1 MRRVLLTG
9 AGGGIGRRMRQT
21 LAGAYP
27 ILRVSDMV
35 DLGPAGDG
43 EEVTL
48 ADLTRKE
55 DIERIV
61 DGVDGIIH
69 LGGLSVENAW
79 DDILRTNIDGAYRFY
94 EAAYNAGVKRIVFA
108 SSNHAIGF
116 YPRGQILDGSER
128 PRADCRYGLSKVFGE
143 ALSQYFADNYGLGV
157 LSIRI
162 GYCFE
167 KAETQRTL
175 GSWISI
181 GDLTQLCRIGL
192 EVQDLHHEIVYGM
205 SDNSRTWWDNKTAK
219 RLGYQPKDSSDVWA
233 AEVDSS
239 GVPEPGDAV
248 GLAVQGGPFASE
260 GYQGD
265 PSRVAVQGAKSNT

>member
-1 MRRVLLTG
+1 MKRVLLTG
-9 AGGGIGRRMRQT
+9 AAGGIGRRMRQA

-27 ILRVSDMV
+27 ILRLSDIV

-43 EEVTL
+43 EEIAI
-48 ADLTRKE
+48 ADLTRAE
-55 DIERIV
+55 DLERIV

-79 DDILRTNIDGAYRFY
+79 DDILRTNIDGAYRLF

-116 YPRGQILDGSER
+116 YPRGHILDGSER
-128 PRADCRYGLSKVFGE
+128 PRPDCRYGLSKVFGE
-143 ALSQYFADNYGLGV
+143 GLSQYFADNYGLGI

-167 KAETQRTL
+167 KPETQRTL
-175 GSWISI
+175 GSWVSI

-192 EVQDLHHEIVYGM
+192 EVPDLHHEIVYGM
-205 SDNSRTWWDNKTAK
+205 SDNSRTWWDNKTAR
-219 RLGYQPKDSSDVWA
+219 RLGYRPKDSSDVWA

-239 GVPEPGDAV
+239 GVPEPGDEV

-265 PSRVAVQGAKSNT
+265 PRRVAIQGVKSES